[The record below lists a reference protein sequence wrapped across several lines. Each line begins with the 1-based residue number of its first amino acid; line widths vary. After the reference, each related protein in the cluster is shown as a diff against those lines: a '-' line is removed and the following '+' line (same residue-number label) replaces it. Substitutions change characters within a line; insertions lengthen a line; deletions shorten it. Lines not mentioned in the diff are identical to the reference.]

1 VSVPQQSLFH
11 IVDCWSQEVKLFYS
25 KIAVCCVV
33 VSILAACGGGGG
45 GGSGSDSASNA
56 GGTGAGAG
64 SSSSSSSSSTAA
76 TPSALT
82 IKSVTGASI
91 QTNAHYAAASGS
103 VVSITCSTDCVVSNI
118 SATNAS
124 FGSPTISSN
133 QWSAALSVDGDQNSA
148 GQIVFTF
155 ADGSGNK
162 AQVTIDLSKPVSV
175 PVSINGSLAQ
185 MDSKGEY
192 TIHNGD
198 RVTITAF
205 IGSTKLST
213 TAPDGSAATL
223 SVSIHEIS
231 TSKFDVTFVSDV
243 TAGNLTTLETA
254 LGVFKFRHA

>member
-1 VSVPQQSLFH
+1 M
-11 IVDCWSQEVKLFYS
+11 KLFYS

-45 GGSGSDSASNA
+45 GGSDSASNA

-64 SSSSSSSSSTAA
+64 SSSSSSSSSSSTAA

-82 IKSVTGASI
+82 IKSVTGATI
-91 QTNAHYAAASGS
+91 QANAHYAAASGS

-124 FGSPTISSN
+124 FGSATIASN
-133 QWSAALSVDGDQNSA
+133 QWSAVLSVDGDQNSS

-162 AQVTIDLSKPVSV
+162 AQVTVDLSKPVSI
-175 PVSINGSLAQ
+175 PVTINGSVAQ
-185 MDSKGEY
+185 MDGNGEY

-198 RVTITAF
+198 RVTITAI

-213 TAPDGSAATL
+213 TAPDGSAVKVGL
-223 SVSIHEIS
+223 SIHEIS
-231 TSKFDVTFVSDV
+231 ASKFDVTFASGV

>member
-1 VSVPQQSLFH
+1 
-11 IVDCWSQEVKLFYS
+11 VDCRSKEVKLFYL

-45 GGSGSDSASNA
+45 GGSDSASNA

-64 SSSSSSSSSTAA
+64 SSSSSSSTAA

-82 IKSVTGASI
+82 IKSVTGATI
-91 QTNAHYAAASGS
+91 QANAHYAAASGS

-133 QWSAALSVDGDQNSA
+133 QWSAAMSVDGDQNSS

-162 AQVTIDLSKPVSV
+162 AQVTIDLSRPVSV
-175 PVSINGSLAQ
+175 PVTINGSVAQ
-185 MDSKGEY
+185 MDGNGEY

-198 RVTITAF
+198 RVTITAI

-213 TAPDGSAATL
+213 TAPDGSAVKVGL
-223 SVSIHEIS
+223 SIHEIS
-231 TSKFDVTFVSDV
+231 ASKFDVTFASGV

>member
-1 VSVPQQSLFH
+1 
-11 IVDCWSQEVKLFYS
+11 VDCWSQEVKLFYS

-45 GGSGSDSASNA
+45 GGNDSASNA
-56 GGTGAGAG
+56 GGAGAG
-64 SSSSSSSSSTAA
+64 SSSSSSSAAA

-213 TAPDGSAATL
+213 TAPDGSAVKVGL
-223 SVSIHEIS
+223 NIHEIS
-231 TSKFDVTFVSDV
+231 ASKFDVTFTSGV

-254 LGVFKFRHA
+254 FGVFKFRHA

>member
-1 VSVPQQSLFH
+1 M
-11 IVDCWSQEVKLFYS
+11 KLFYL

-45 GGSGSDSASNA
+45 GGSDSASNA

-64 SSSSSSSSSTAA
+64 SSSSSSSTAA

-82 IKSVTGASI
+82 IKSVTGATI
-91 QTNAHYAAASGS
+91 QANAHYAAASGS

-133 QWSAALSVDGDQNSA
+133 QWSAAMSVDGDQNSS

-162 AQVTIDLSKPVSV
+162 AQVTIDLSRPVSV
-175 PVSINGSLAQ
+175 PVTINGSVAQ
-185 MDSKGEY
+185 MDGNGEY

-198 RVTITAF
+198 RVTITAI

-213 TAPDGSAATL
+213 TAPDGSAVKVGL
-223 SVSIHEIS
+223 SIHEIS
-231 TSKFDVTFVSDV
+231 ASKFDVTFASGV